1 MNIAAG
7 ATLAV
12 ALAACGPGGR
22 IGLAPP
28 RAADPSAAERAYL
41 PPPSIQSATA
51 LTGGRV
57 LLAGHAAPGGRVR
70 LATPAGQ
77 ATVTPAD
84 KNGRWRIVLAPAP
97 TVRLFGLSMIE
108 SGRTMQAE
116 GYLAVTPPG
125 AAAQLRAGAGAR
137 VLAAGGAL
145 RILAVDFDRKGGAA
159 ISGTG
164 APKTS
169 LDLRVDGAEKG
180 RTQTDGLGRFT
191 LALDEPLSA
200 GDHGLELDDAGA
212 RTQARIAVSPA
223 RPLSGGPFSAATA
236 PSGWRIDWLTPGGGV
251 QTTLLI
257 ATAASAP

>member
-7 ATLAV
+7 GALAA

-28 RAADPSAAERAYL
+28 RAAAPSTAERAYL
-41 PPPSIQSATA
+41 PPPSVQSATP

-57 LLAGHAAPGGRVR
+57 LVAGHAAPGGRVR

-77 ATVTPAD
+77 AAVAPAD

-97 TVRLFGLSMIE
+97 AVRLFGLSMIE

-116 GYLAVTPPG
+116 GYLAVTPQG

-137 VLAAGGAL
+137 VLTAGGAL

-164 APKTS
+164 APKAS
-169 LDLRVDGAEKG
+169 LGLRVDGAEKG
-180 RTQTDGLGRFT
+180 PAQTDGLGRFA
-191 LALDEPLSA
+191 LALDEPLSP
-200 GDHGLELDDAGA
+200 GEHLLVLDAAGA
-212 RTQARIAVSPA
+212 RAKARIVVSPA
-223 RPLSGGPFSAATA
+223 RPLSGGPFSAAAA